1 VLLLLTSLAAWVR
14 AGVTGALAE
23 VDARTAEDALLAA
36 FRHPSLGAAFF
47 GSASRLFGGFF
58 ALVNLYALVASF
70 VFLLIVAPLVGA
82 FVAVAYGRT
91 GLVIFFGLLF
101 AVLVLVSVVLSIAM
115 RVVYLVAGRAIAVE
129 GLDALAAT
137 GRAIAL
143 VKESLGRSLTLYFLT
158 VGGALAVG
166 LAFVLPRV
174 VLTFVV
180 TLAHA
185 GVAGLFAVTGFFILM
200 QVGAGL
206 AYDLCVTGSFVAL
219 WPAETAPA
227 GPADPSAVTAP
238 YVPADASEPTAP

>member
-1 VLLLLTSLAAWVR
+1 
-14 AGVTGALAE
+14 
-23 VDARTAEDALLAA
+23 
-36 FRHPSLGAAFF
+36 
-47 GSASRLFGGFF
+47 
-58 ALVNLYALVASF
+58 
-70 VFLLIVAPLVGA
+70 
-82 FVAVAYGRT
+82 
-91 GLVIFFGLLF
+91 
-101 AVLVLVSVVLSIAM
+101 
-115 RVVYLVAGRAIAVE
+115 
-129 GLDALAAT
+129 
-137 GRAIAL
+137 
-143 VKESLGRSLTLYFLT
+143 
-158 VGGALAVG
+158 VG